1 MKNVEQSA
9 ASSSG
14 SQQTLTHLVKP
25 SSQTTKY
32 NSRHPQQV
40 SITDALVCFIAED
53 LVLLSIVDSTQFNKL
68 LHTLDPNQTPSRKHL
83 STVLLKRKYDSV
95 KNKILKQ
102 LEGIESINLTLDLWS
117 NRQMKSFLGVTG
129 HFILKDWKM
138 EAMMLACN
146 RVRHTAEN
154 IVSWYDEVT
163 SEYDI
168 TDKIKHIVTDNASNV
183 KSIFNAPWI

>member
-53 LVLLSIVDSTQFNKL
+53 LVPLSIVDSTRFNKL
-68 LHTLDPNQTPSRKHL
+68 LHTLDPKNQTPSRKHM
-83 STVLLKRKYDSV
+83 STVLLKRKYNSV

-102 LEGIESINLTLDLWS
+102 LEGIESINLTVDLWS
-117 NRQMKSFLGVTG
+117 NRQMKSFLG
-129 HFILKDWKM
+129 HFILKD
-138 EAMMLACN
+138 
-146 RVRHTAEN
+146 
-154 IVSWYDEVT
+154 
-163 SEYDI
+163 
-168 TDKIKHIVTDNASNV
+168 
-183 KSIFNAPWI
+183 